1 MPSNAVA
8 SRSKRIPPWG
18 FCGRAIWIRSSPAI
32 GVRALANRTAR
43 ATLMASV
50 VISTPACAQAPSP
63 VLRQVEAG
71 IDLCLRFVRREL
83 DDSLQY
89 YGDKAGFRPTSS
101 FRVQRWE
108 DPIVPTL
115 WVELQADGAQMKCDV
130 RASPSTFA
138 SAQAAIDFL
147 SNQYEPEGYRSSNLQ
162 PESYSTIWRHDTE
175 EALLILTVSADAY
188 LIATLP

>member
-1 MPSNAVA
+1 MT
-8 SRSKRIPPWG
+8 
-18 FCGRAIWIRSSPAI
+18 
-32 GVRALANRTAR
+32 RTAR
-43 ATLMASV
+43 AIIMASV
-50 VISTPACAQAPSP
+50 LVSTPACAQAPSP
-63 VLRQVEAG
+63 VLRQVGAG

-101 FRVQRWE
+101 FRVQRWD

-138 SAQAAIDFL
+138 SAEAAIDFL
-147 SNQYEPEGYRSSNLQ
+147 ATQYEPEGYSSSNLQ
-162 PESYSTIWRHDTE
+162 PESSSTIWRHDTE
-175 EALLILTVSADAY
+175 EGLLILTVSSDAY

>member
-43 ATLMASV
+43 ATLMASF

-147 SNQYEPEGYRSSNLQ
+147 SNQYEPEGYSSSNLQ
-162 PESYSTIWRHDTE
+162 PESSSTSWRHDTE
-175 EALLILTVSADAY
+175 EGLLILTVSADAY